1 MNYTQNYQLPQWVES
16 DRILMDDF
24 NDSYQKLETALSGKA
39 DSADL
44 TSLNQTVSALS
55 GAVDDHTDALEEKGN
70 CRVMRAYYVGTGTH
84 GESLPLSL
92 YFSPDKP
99 HLVLVVNEDNTFFLR
114 MVRDC
119 TQAKRSSSYSTTTV
133 EWSTYGV
140 KWYADSAA
148 DQMNEVNVKY
158 NVVVLMACD

>member
-1 MNYTQNYQLPQWVES
+1 M
-16 DRILMDDF
+16 
-24 NDSYQKLETALSGKA
+24 
-39 DSADL
+39 
-44 TSLNQTVSALS
+44 
-55 GAVDDHTDALEEKGN
+55 DDHTDALEEKGN